1 MFEEVITA
9 GTIQLREEYAM
20 SDEVQGER
28 KLNLDKYPR
37 LGGVLFLVLGLI
49 LGFVGFYFPIHD
61 AYQHAPKIVT
71 YPKATFMSVT
81 LTISG
86 CVMLILGPMVTRLAY
101 KFAALKG
108 WKQKLVIVAMLIPLV
123 LAAILVDHVFEQFLE
138 SFGYK
143 F

>member
-1 MFEEVITA
+1 
-9 GTIQLREEYAM
+9 
-20 SDEVQGER
+20 
-28 KLNLDKYPR
+28 
-37 LGGVLFLVLGLI
+37 
-49 LGFVGFYFPIHD
+49 
-61 AYQHAPKIVT
+61 
-71 YPKATFMSVT
+71 MSVT

-86 CVMLILGPMVTRLAY
+86 CVMLILGPMVTMLAY